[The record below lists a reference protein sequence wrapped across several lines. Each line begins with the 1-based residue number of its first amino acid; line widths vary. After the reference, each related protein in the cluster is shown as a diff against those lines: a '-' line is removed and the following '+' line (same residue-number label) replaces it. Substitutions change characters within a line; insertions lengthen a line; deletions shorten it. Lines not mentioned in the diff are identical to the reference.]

1 MYLEI
6 QRSKNSQDNLEDFGG
21 PVLEVLLYQ
30 TLRLILKLQYL
41 RQYDTGART
50 NRTNEQ
56 SMEFPKRPTHI
67 WRPALCGSGYS
78 FQLKN

>member
-50 NRTNEQ
+50 DKQN
-56 SMEFPKRPTHI
+56 K
-67 WRPALCGSGYS
+67 
-78 FQLKN
+78 